1 MAIISFET
9 ENYYTTCNIMM
20 TLDECK
26 SNLIMYDTF
35 EESENGGENILFCN
49 ILSFFYKNMS
59 SNYLAE
65 KFYLSNKVVAIN
77 YNGYFKFQKNIYISD
92 QLQLKI
98 LQNKNTDVRCLLA
111 INPLISEKTQLA
123 LSEDESIVVKSILYL
138 NPYISE
144 KIKLKVGEDYKRM
157 KQERWIGRDFKL
169 LYNFEHL
176 IWPYIEED

>member
-1 MAIISFET
+1 
-9 ENYYTTCNIMM
+9 
-20 TLDECK
+20 
-26 SNLIMYDTF
+26 
-35 EESENGGENILFCN
+35 
-49 ILSFFYKNMS
+49 MS

-65 KFYLSNKVVAIN
+65 KFYLSNRAYIIN
-77 YNGYFKFQKNIYISD
+77 EDSCFKLKGNLYISD
-92 QLQLKI
+92 ELQLKI
-98 LQNKNTDVRCLLA
+98 SQNENVDIRCLLA
-111 INPLISEKTQLA
+111 LNPFISEKTQLILA
-123 LSEDESIVVKSILYL
+123 QDESIFVKALLYL